1 MRPRVTEFVKSL
13 RHCLKLTFLP
23 VMFQLIEEILKPAV
37 DFDNLAKILALD
49 PMLTATVLKMAN
61 SPVYGPA
68 QKVTDLRRAATVL
81 GTRELLKIAVSIS
94 FQKNL
99 NDAFKKHQID
109 FFGVWRQTIWGAIAA
124 ELLAAKLCPKQAN
137 EAYIGA
143 LMKDIALLI
152 AACLPAYKPP
162 GDSGDTDLLAY
173 RPGQAEEETE
183 SWGERHEAL
192 SAELLREWDFPE
204 HLRHA
209 VANHHDFD
217 GVSRYDPLTQCVI
230 LATRWAES
238 EFSQAHNPSP
248 LLQFKGLLTV
258 KLGLLDLEAEELRLT
273 CIARFE
279 SILGSLGLAGKK
291 NPDTDYRRH
300 SLALLQEYY
309 LLSQE
314 LTQISGGLE
323 AAAKVIA
330 RHLKWNWGLEDFD
343 LALWAAASRDWTLFS
358 AAQNT
363 SPELVGTGHLADSLP
378 WRRHQ
383 PRFVLSATGREI
395 GELRLE
401 ANTLDQERLEQIKL
415 YVSFAG
421 QAFEHYA
428 LRQAVLEQK
437 AETLEDLP
445 VGVGRLDT
453 KGRILE
459 LNAQIKALAAGKGEP
474 AGRDAWEYIFEK
486 QGVPRDDEWTAF
498 LDNPEIPSLFKIF
511 CLKKKTH
518 DTETCVYMSAHRRVW
533 RGRSEIIMV
542 LEDVT
547 LVPSLEMQAIK
558 QRDFLERLMGSMR
571 DLVMTVDGCGRVIYA
586 SPNAS
591 KGLLGRDL
599 FVISTPKP
607 PFEGRWE
614 PELLSHP
621 PGAIE
626 VVLQT
631 GAGKTMPLEL
641 VISPLTQMGTGSRN
655 YLVVGRDLSAIRRL
669 EEKLKR
675 QAMFDGL
682 TQLLNHFQFHV
693 AMEREVL
700 RARRTGR
707 PVGLMFLDLDNFKR
721 FNDSKG
727 HQAGDEVLRKVADIM
742 RQNSRRGMDIPCR
755 YGGDE
760 FTLIFT
766 EIAPANLEEIAGRII
781 ETFAHEWA
789 GYLGVSAGLAIVKP
803 GETPER
809 LIGRADKAA
818 YAAKTAG
825 GNRVDWAE

>member
-1 MRPRVTEFVKSL
+1 MTEFVKSL
-13 RHCLKLTFLP
+13 RQCLKLTFPP
-23 VMFQLIEEILKPAV
+23 VMFQLLEEILKPEV
-37 DFDNLAKILALD
+37 DFDNLAAILALD
-49 PMLTATVLKMAN
+49 PILTATVLKMAN

-68 QKVTDLRRAATVL
+68 GKVTDLRRAATVL
-81 GTRELLKIAVSIS
+81 GTRELLKLAVSIS

-99 NDAFKKHQID
+99 SDAFKKRRID
-109 FFGVWRQTIWGAIAA
+109 FFGVWRQTIWSAIAA
-124 ELLAAKLCPKQAN
+124 ELLAQKSCPAQAG
-137 EAYIGA
+137 EAYIAA
-143 LMKDIALLI
+143 LMKDISLLI
-152 AACLPAYKPP
+152 AACLPSYTPP
-162 GDSGDTDLLAY
+162 AGAEGAGLLNY
-173 RPGQAEEETE
+173 RPGQAEEEIA
-183 SWGERHEAL
+183 SFGEQHEVL

-204 HLRHA
+204 HLRQA
-209 VANHHDFD
+209 VIRHHDFEGAKD
-217 GVSRYDPLTQCVI
+217 HDPLSTCII

-238 EFSQAHNPSP
+238 EFSQAQNPSP
-248 LLQFKGLLTV
+248 LLQFKGVLTV
-258 KLGLLDLEAEELRLT
+258 KLGLLDLEVEELRLA
-273 CIARFE
+273 CIARFGT
-279 SILGSLGLAGKK
+279 ILGALGLEEGKHY
-291 NPDTDYRRH
+291 DTDYRRH

-323 AAAKVIA
+323 NAAKVIA
-330 RHLKWNWGLEDFD
+330 RHLKWNWGLENFD

-358 AAQNT
+358 ASKN
-363 SPELVGTGHLADSLP
+363 SGPELAGTGQHAAGLP

-383 PRFVLSATGREI
+383 PRFILNATGREI

-401 ANTLDQERLEQIKL
+401 QNTLDQERLEQIKL
-415 YVSFAG
+415 YVTFAG

-445 VGVGRLDT
+445 VGVARLDT

-459 LNAQIKALAAGKGEP
+459 LNAQIKTLAAIKGDP
-474 AGRDAWEYIFEK
+474 AGQDAWKYIFEK
-486 QGVPRDDEWTAF
+486 QGISRDVEWTAF

-511 CLKKKTH
+511 CLKKKKP
-518 DTETCVYMSAHRRVW
+518 DAEMCVYMSAHRRVW

-547 LVPSLEMQAIK
+547 LVPTLEMQAIK
-558 QRDFLERLMGSMR
+558 QRDFLERLMDSMR
-571 DLVMTVDGCGRVIYA
+571 DLVMTVDACGRVIYA
-586 SPNAS
+586 SPTAS

-599 FVISTPKP
+599 FVICTPKP
-607 PFEGRWE
+607 PFEGRFG
-614 PELLSHP
+614 PELLAHP

-626 VVLQT
+626 VDLHT
-631 GAGKTMPLEL
+631 GPSKSIPLEL
-641 VISPLTQMGTGSRN
+641 VISPLSQQGVAGRN

-693 AMEREVL
+693 ALEREVL
-700 RARRTGR
+700 RARRTDR

-721 FNDSKG
+721 YNDAKG
-727 HQAGDEVLRKVADIM
+727 HQAGDEALRKVADIM

-760 FTLIFT
+760 FTIIFT
-766 EIAPANLEEIAGRII
+766 EIGAPNLEEIAGRII
-781 ETFAHEWA
+781 ETFAAHWS
-789 GYLGVSAGLAIVKP
+789 GYLGVSSGLAIVKP
-803 GETPER
+803 GESPDQ

-825 GNRVDWAE
+825 GNRFVWAE

>member
-1 MRPRVTEFVKSL
+1 MRSRVTEFVKSL

-37 DFDNLAKILALD
+37 DFDNLAAILALD

-61 SPVYGPA
+61 SPVYA
-68 QKVTDLRRAATVL
+68 ASQKVTDLRRAATVL

-94 FQKNL
+94 FQKSL
-99 NDAFKKHQID
+99 LDAFQKRKID

-124 ELLAAKLCPKQAN
+124 ELLAGKLCPKQAN
-137 EAYIGA
+137 EAYIGV

-152 AACLPAYKPP
+152 AVCLPADKPFA
-162 GDSGDTDLLAY
+162 GIDDADLLAY
-173 RPGQAEEETE
+173 RPEQTEEEIA
-183 SWGERHEAL
+183 SWGERHEVL

-204 HLRHA
+204 HLRQA
-209 VANHHDFD
+209 VERHHDFD
-217 GVSRYDPLTQCVI
+217 GAEHYDPLTQCVI

-238 EFSQAHNPSP
+238 EFSQTHNPSL
-248 LLQFKGLLTV
+248 LLQFKGVLTV
-258 KLGLLDLEAEELRLT
+258 KLGLLDLEVEEMRLA

-279 SILGSLGLAGKK
+279 SILGSLGLTGKK
-291 NPDTDYRRH
+291 HPDVDYQRH
-300 SLALLQEYY
+300 SLTLLQEYY

-323 AAAKVIA
+323 TAAKVIA

-343 LALWAAASRDWTLFS
+343 LALWAAASHDWTLFS
-358 AAQNT
+358 ASRNT
-363 SPELVGTGHLADSLP
+363 APELAGTGQLADSLP

-383 PRFVLSATGREI
+383 PRFILSATGREI

-401 ANTLDQERLEQIKL
+401 ANALDQERLDQIRL
-415 YVSFAG
+415 YASFAG

-445 VGVGRLDT
+445 VGVARLDT

-459 LNAQIKALAAGKGEP
+459 LNAQIKTLAEIKNDP
-474 AGRDAWEYIFEK
+474 TGRDAWEYIFEQ
-486 QGVPRDDEWTAF
+486 QGISRDDEWTAF

-511 CLKKKTH
+511 CLKKKTL
-518 DTETCVYMSAHRRVW
+518 DAETCVYMSAHRRVW

-591 KGLLGRDL
+591 KGLLGHDL
-599 FVISTPKP
+599 FVVSTPKP
-607 PFEGRWE
+607 PFEGQWG

-631 GAGKTMPLEL
+631 GANKTMPLEL
-641 VISPLTQMGTGSRN
+641 VISPLTKMGNGKRN

-693 AMEREVL
+693 ALEREVQ
-700 RARRTGR
+700 RARRTDR

-721 FNDSKG
+721 YNDAKG
-727 HQAGDEVLRKVADIM
+727 HQAGDDALRKVADIM
-742 RQNSRRGMDIPCR
+742 RQNSRRGMDLPCR

-760 FTLIFT
+760 FTIIFT

-781 ETFAHEWA
+781 ETFAQEWA
-789 GYLGVSAGLAIVKP
+789 GYLGVSAGLAIIKP

-818 YAAKTAG
+818 YTAKTAG
-825 GNRVDWAE
+825 GNRFVWAE